1 MTHSS
6 YSSIEQ
12 LRHLVKDVEHYFP
25 AGERPTLE
33 FYGTVKL
40 HGTNA
45 GIGYNGKDIWAQ
57 SRSNIITTKQD
68 NAGFAFFLETNKEY
82 FIDIMKKV
90 VDNYNIDMSSN
101 NVILF
106 GEWCGTGIQKGVAI
120 SKLPRMFV
128 AFDIK
133 IVPQDDKLSA
143 LHKPYYINTL
153 IPEVVND
160 YEKRI
165 FNIHQFPTF
174 KIIIDFNDVSAS
186 TNQLNNI
193 VTNVEKTCPFGNML
207 GVDGVGEGVVFRHY
221 YNEKDRYIF
230 KLKGDEHKVSKE
242 KVKVEIAP
250 EVIANINVF
259 CDRVVTENRFTQA
272 QEYLYRLNPSLPT
285 YNKTPELSHIGKFIK
300 WFQDDI
306 WKEEMDVMVAN
317 NLDPNMVYSEMAKR
331 VTTMVKALVN
341 Q

>member
-133 IVPQDDKLSA
+133 IVPQDDKVCA

-160 YEKRI
+160 FEKRI

-174 KIIIDFNDVSAS
+174 KILIDFNDVNAS

-193 VTNVEKTCPFGNML
+193 VTNVEKTCPFGNAL

-259 CDRVVTENRFTQA
+259 CDRVVTENRFMQA

-285 YNKTPELSHIGKFIK
+285 YNKTLELSHIGKFIK

-317 NLDPNMVYSEMAKR
+317 NLDPNLVYSEMAKR